1 MDPAREK
8 EALLHEIEKLLAY
21 GGSEPDIN
29 PALLEYLDRE
39 ALRSIRD
46 RLAERTSTLKEEDRE
61 WLAKF
66 RKEE

>member
-1 MDPAREK
+1 MNPAQEK

-21 GGSEPDIN
+21 GESEPEIN
-29 PALLEYLDRE
+29 PALLEYLDLE
-39 ALRSIRD
+39 ALRSVRD